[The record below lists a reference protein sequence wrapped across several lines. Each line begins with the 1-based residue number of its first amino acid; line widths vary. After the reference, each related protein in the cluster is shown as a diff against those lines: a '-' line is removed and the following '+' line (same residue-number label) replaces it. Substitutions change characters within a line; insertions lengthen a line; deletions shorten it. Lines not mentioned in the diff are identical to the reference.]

1 VYLAWNE
8 LRRARAR
15 FGLLVAAVALLVFL
29 ILTQQTLQAGLID
42 SFVGGIRSQS
52 AAVLVLT
59 VDGRKNL
66 AASVITPDLQQ
77 AITSVPGVGASGRF
91 GSRSLGVTA
100 AGTPA
105 QAALVG
111 YDEGAPGAPTTVTA
125 GRAAAAPGEVVA
137 SDTAGTGFGLGERVR
152 IDPGGYEVTVVGQAS
167 DAQLQ
172 ASPTLYGLWATYDQA
187 VRASSPDAR
196 SPLPS
201 AVAVD
206 PAPGTSADQLV
217 TAINGAVPDA
227 DALTREA
234 LADSSPGV
242 AQIRQSFQVI
252 FVLYGLVIPLVTGLF
267 FLIVTF
273 QKAGSLTLLR
283 ALGVPAGRLVR
294 SLLAQVA
301 LVVGGGVAVGALLYL
316 PLSVQK
322 LGSIAL
328 RPQTGAI
335 VFWAVLLVALA
346 LASALLSAR
355 RVLRIDPVTA
365 TTGAP
370 R

>member
-1 VYLAWNE
+1 V
-8 LRRARAR
+8 
-15 FGLLVAAVALLVFL
+15 
-29 ILTQQTLQAGLID
+29 
-42 SFVGGIRSQS
+42 RS
-52 AAVLVLT
+52 
-59 VDGRKNL
+59 
-66 AASVITPDLQQ
+66 
-77 AITSVPGVGASGRF
+77 
-91 GSRSLGVTA
+91 
-100 AGTPA
+100 
-105 QAALVG
+105 
-111 YDEGAPGAPTTVTA
+111 
-125 GRAAAAPGEVVA
+125 
-137 SDTAGTGFGLGERVR
+137 
-152 IDPGGYEVTVVGQAS
+152 
-167 DAQLQ
+167 
-172 ASPTLYGLWATYDQA
+172 
-187 VRASSPDAR
+187 SSPDAR
-196 SPLPS
+196 APLPS

-217 TAINGAVPDA
+217 TAINAAVPDA
-227 DALTREA
+227 DALTKEA
-234 LADSSPGV
+234 LADNSPGV

>member
-1 VYLAWNE
+1 MYLAWNE

-15 FGLLVAAVALLVFL
+15 FGLLIAAVALLVFL
-29 ILTQQTLQAGLID
+29 ILTQQTLQAGLLD
-42 SFVGGIRSQS
+42 SFVGGIRNQS
-52 AAVLVLT
+52 APVLVLT

-77 AITSVPGVGASGRF
+77 EITAVPGIGRSGRL
-91 GSRSLGVTA
+91 GQRSMNVTTVSTA
-100 AGTPA
+100 T
-105 QAALVG
+105 QAAVVG
-111 YDEGAPGAPTTVTA
+111 YDSGAPGGPGTVSA
-125 GRAAAAPGEVVA
+125 GREATAPGEAVA
-137 SDTAGTGFGLGERVR
+137 SDTAGPGFGLGDRVR
-152 IDPGGYEVTVVGQAS
+152 VDPGGHEMTVVGVAT
-167 DAQLQ
+167 DAQSQ
-172 ASPTLYGLWATYDQA
+172 ASPTLYTPWAGYEQA

-196 SPLPS
+196 APLPS
-201 AVAVD
+201 AIALE
-206 PAPGTSADQLV
+206 PAAGTTPDQLV
-217 TAINGAVPDA
+217 TNVNGSVADA
-227 DALTREA
+227 DASTKED
-234 LADSSPGV
+234 LADNSPGV
-242 AQIRQSFQVI
+242 APIRQSFQII

-283 ALGVPAGRLVR
+283 ALGIPAGKLVR
-294 SLLAQVA
+294 SLLTQVA
-301 LVVGGGVAVGALLYL
+301 LVVGVGVAVGALLYL

-335 VFWAVLLVALA
+335 GFWAVLLIVLA

-355 RVLRIDPVTA
+355 RVLRIEPVTA

>member
-1 VYLAWNE
+1 MALAWNE

-42 SFVGGIRSQS
+42 SFVGGIRTQP

-59 VDGRKNL
+59 VDGRKSL
-66 AASVITPDLQQ
+66 AGSVITPDLQQ
-77 AITSVPGVGASGRF
+77 AVTAVPGVGRSGRLGQRTF
-91 GSRSLGVTA
+91 GVTA
-100 AGTPA
+100 GGRTA
-105 QAALVG
+105 QAAFVG
-111 YDEGAPGAPTTVTA
+111 YDDGAPGAPAAVSSGRMA
-125 GRAAAAPGEVVA
+125 GAPGEVVA
-137 SDTAGTGFGLGERVR
+137 SDTAGAGFAVGDRVR
-152 IDPGGYEVTVVGQAS
+152 VDPGGYELTVVGQAA

-172 ASPTLYGLWATYDQA
+172 ASPTLYGAWPTYEQA
-187 VRASSPDAR
+187 VTASSPDAR
-196 SPLPS
+196 APLPS
-201 AVAVD
+201 ALALD
-206 PAPGTSADQLV
+206 PAPGTTPDQLV
-217 TAINGAVPDA
+217 SAIDGAVPDA
-227 DALTREA
+227 DALTPAA
-234 LADSSPGV
+234 LADQSPGV

-267 FLIVTF
+267 FLIITF
-273 QKAGSLTLLR
+273 QKAGALTLLR
-283 ALGVPAGRLVR
+283 ALGIPAGRLVR

-301 LVVGGGVAVGALLYL
+301 LVVGAGVALGTLLYL

-335 VFWAVLLVALA
+335 AFWAVLLVGLA
-346 LASALLSAR
+346 LVSSLLSAR

-365 TTGAP
+365 TTGAS